1 MILNADLASGLAIAD
16 AVRITRAVNL
26 GDTAYIHSDH
36 LGTPQKMT
44 DAGGSIV
51 WDRVARPFGA
61 THSESGS
68 LATDLRFPGQLHDAE
83 SGLHYKYFRDYD
95 PTLGRYI
102 QSDPIGLQGGINT
115 YGYALGNPT
124 RYTDPRGQS
133 VAAACLT
140 GIVAEPGPFS
150 ELACAGYGIYRGI
163 RLLSEMVDEDDLPQS
178 KAETTEGDA
187 CEEEDYD
194 DDFCEEQYKY
204 ESDECFR
211 DWGGFK
217 PKKGETN
224 YMLSGCLSRAGY
236 RLEWCRKHKGN
247 MTGAPPRWSDRDVDG
262 WPTIHDR

>member
-1 MILNADLASGLAIAD
+1 MILNADLADGLAIAD

-68 LATDLRFPGQLHDAE
+68 LATDLRFPGQFHDAE
-83 SGLHYKYFRDYD
+83 SGLHYNTFCDYD

-102 QSDPIGLQGGINT
+102 QSDPIGLQGGINS

-124 RYTDPRGQS
+124 RYTDPSGQS

-178 KAETTEGDA
+178 KAETTEADA
-187 CEEEDYD
+187 CEEENYN
-194 DDFCEEQYKY
+194 DDFCENNIDMKVTNV
-204 ESDECFR
+204 FAT
-211 DWGGFK
+211 
-217 PKKGETN
+217 GED
-224 YMLSGCLSRAGY
+224 LSR
-236 RLEWCRKHKGN
+236 RKVK
-247 MTGAPPRWSDRDVDG
+247 P
-262 WPTIHDR
+262 IIC